1 MIQVYGASVEFLKFS
16 AGEPHVKVTNI
27 GDRVQ
32 IHWNFEGFE
41 ELMYV
46 AMICDVL
53 ASKGKYCT
61 LVMPYIPFGRQDR
74 ATTPEQPFSLE
85 IFRNFLKTIPI
96 GELEVCDPHSDVFE
110 ELFNDLPFDVWVS
123 TQVGCLDELLDDGG
137 LKYDCVIAPDK
148 GAMKKAKQIADGL
161 LVVPLIC
168 ATKVRDPL
176 TGQLS
181 SPTIDFGD
189 LKPKRALIP
198 DDILD
203 KGGTFLQL
211 ADTIKKQFPDIKLD
225 LYITHGIFAA
235 GIDCFKGKFENIYC
249 YNIMNKEITSGD
261 LVNLS
266 RLP

>member
-1 MIQVYGASVEFLKFS
+1 MSIRVIGVDVEFMKFS

-27 GDRVQ
+27 GERVQ

-123 TQVGCLDELLDDGG
+123 SQVSCLDELLDDGG

-148 GAMKKAKQIADGL
+148 GAMKKARQIARGL
-161 LVVPLIC
+161 LTVPLIC

-198 DDILD
+198 DDICD
-203 KGGTFLQL
+203 GGYTFIQL
-211 ADTIKKQFPDIKLD
+211 ADVIKQQFPDIVLD
-225 LYITHGIFAA
+225 LYVTHGIFSR
-235 GIDCFKGKFENIYC
+235 GKEELNKRFNKIYV
-249 YNIMNKEITSGD
+249 YNDMSKEK
-261 LVNLS
+261 N
-266 RLP
+266 

>member
-1 MIQVYGASVEFLKFS
+1 MSIKVRGADVEFMKFS

-27 GDRVQ
+27 GQNVT
-32 IHWNFEGFE
+32 IEWNFENFE
-41 ELMYV
+41 EFMYV

-53 ASKGKYCT
+53 FRNGKYCT
-61 LVMPYIPFGRQDR
+61 LVMPYIPFARQDR
-74 ATTPEQPFSLE
+74 ATTSEQPFSLE
-85 IFRNFLKTIPI
+85 IFYNLVKTLPI
-96 GELEVCDPHSDVFE
+96 GELEVCDPHSDVFD
-110 ELFNDLPFDVWVS
+110 ELFNHLPFDVWVS
-123 TQVGCLDELLDDGG
+123 GQVGCLDELLDDGG

-198 DDILD
+198 DDICD
-203 KGGTFLQL
+203 GGYTFIQL
-211 ADTIKKQFPDIKLD
+211 ADVIKQQFPEIVLD
-225 LYITHGIFAA
+225 LYVTHGIFSR
-235 GIDCFKGKFENIYC
+235 GKDELNKRFDKIYV
-249 YNIMNKEITSGD
+249 YNDMSKEKTQ
-261 LVNLS
+261 
-266 RLP
+266 